1 MAPDGRDN
9 GGASSSQGQPPPASP
24 FTPGMAP
31 ECLACPFGLL
41 FFAMRNTKPEVMDHL
56 MRAGFELF
64 QAAKA
69 VMDSYAERWDQAQKL
84 QRIPIS

>member
-1 MAPDGRDN
+1 MPPEATPN
-9 GGASSSQGQPPPASP
+9 GGGDAPPASP
-24 FTPGMAP
+24 FTPGFAP
-31 ECLACPFGLL
+31 ECLACPFGLM

-64 QAAKA
+64 HAAKA
-69 VMDSYAERWDQAQKL
+69 FMDSYAERWGDAQKL